1 MTKDIRSLERTLSDN
16 LPWNKA
22 RIKFLARFLLALYAV
37 RSVNLALLATAF
49 AGRAKEES
57 NYKRLQLFL
66 RKFELPYAQL
76 AQFVVKLLGLEGPYT
91 LALDRTNWQVG
102 AVEVNV
108 LMLSIIYRGTG
119 FPVVWLV
126 SPWAGNS
133 DLEERKLLL
142 ELFFDL
148 FGTANIAC
156 LLGDREF
163 VGKDWFR
170 FLRRHKLQF
179 QMRLK
184 KNTQVRN
191 RRGQFVPAWRLFA
204 QSGVNRMLVIPQARR
219 LWGMELFLSGCYLGA
234 GEYLILVAPEY
245 TPAPQ
250 AEYKKRWGIETLFGA
265 LKARGFNLEA
275 TRLQDPERLSK
286 LLALL
291 ALAFTWAFVV
301 GAWQAAVKELKL
313 KKHGYPPQ
321 SIFRR
326 GLNIL
331 CRLVTNFEYFD
342 VSVWNRVIKL
352 LSCT

>member
-1 MTKDIRSLERTLSDN
+1 MTKDIRSLEQTLSDN

-37 RSVNLALLATAF
+37 QTVNLAMLATAF
-49 AGRAKEES
+49 AGQAKEAS
-57 NYKRLQLFL
+57 NYKRLQRFL
-66 RKFELPYAQL
+66 HNFELPYAQL
-76 AQFVVKLLGLEGPYT
+76 AQFVVKLLGVAGPYT

-102 AVEVNV
+102 SVDINI
-108 LMLSIIYRGTG
+108 LMLSIVYRGVG

-126 SPWAGNS
+126 SPWPGNS
-133 DLEERKLLL
+133 DLEQRKLLL
-142 ELFFDL
+142 ELFLDL
-148 FGTANIAC
+148 FGASNIAL

-163 VGKDWFR
+163 VGKAWFS
-170 FLRRHKLQF
+170 FLKRKRIKF

-184 KNTQVRN
+184 KSTQVRN
-191 RRGQFVPAWRLFA
+191 GRGQLVAAWRLFA
-204 QSGVNRMLVIPQARR
+204 QSGVNRCLVIPEARC
-219 LWGMELFLSGCYLGA
+219 LWGQQLFLSGCYLGS
-234 GEYLILVAPEY
+234 GEYLILVSSEYFAAPHQEY
-245 TPAPQ
+245 
-250 AEYKKRWGIETLFGA
+250 EKRWGIETLFAA
-265 LKARGFNLEA
+265 LKTRGFNLED

-301 GAWQAAVKELKL
+301 GQWQARVKELKL

-321 SIFRR
+321 SIFRL

-342 VSVWNRVIKL
+342 VTVWNKVIKL
-352 LSCT
+352 LSCA

>member
-1 MTKDIRSLERTLSDN
+1 MTKDIRSLEQTLADN

-22 RIKFLARFLLALYAV
+22 RIKFLARFLLALYAM
-37 RSVNLALLATAF
+37 RTVNLSLLATAF
-49 AGRAKEES
+49 GGHAQEES
-57 NYKRLQLFL
+57 NYKRLQRFL
-66 RKFELPYAQL
+66 RHFELPYAQL
-76 AQFVVKLLGLEGPYT
+76 AQFVVKLLGIPGPYT

-102 AVEVNV
+102 AVEVNI
-108 LMLSIIYRGTG
+108 LMLSLVYRGVG

-126 SPWAGNS
+126 SPWPGNS
-133 DLEERKLLL
+133 DLEQRKLLL
-142 ELFFDL
+142 ELFFQQ
-148 FGTANIAC
+148 FGAHNIAC

-163 VGKDWFR
+163 VGKEWFR
-170 FLRRHKLQF
+170 FLKQHKIQF

-191 RRGQFVPAWRLFA
+191 ARGQLVPAWRLFA
-204 QSGVNRMLVIPQARR
+204 QTGVKRMLVIPEARR
-219 LWGMELFLSGCYLGA
+219 MWGLELYLSGCYLGD

-245 TPAPQ
+245 TPAPH

-265 LKARGFNLEA
+265 LKSRGFNLED

-291 ALAFTWAFVV
+291 ALAYTWAFVV
-301 GAWQAAVKELKL
+301 GEWQASVKELKL
-313 KKHGYPPQ
+313 KKHGYPPK
-321 SIFRR
+321 SVFRL

-342 VSVWNRVIKL
+342 VTVWTRVIKL
-352 LSCT
+352 LSCS

>member
-1 MTKDIRSLERTLSDN
+1 MTNDIRSLEQTLSDN
-16 LPWNKA
+16 LAWNKA

-37 RSVNLALLATAF
+37 QTVNLALLATAF
-49 AGRAKEES
+49 SGHAKEAS
-57 NYKRLQLFL
+57 NYKRLQRFL
-66 RKFELPYAQL
+66 RAFELPYAQL
-76 AQFVVKLLGLEGPYT
+76 AEFVVKLAGLAGPYT

-102 AVEVNV
+102 TVDINI
-108 LMLSIIYRGTG
+108 LMLSIVYRGVG

-126 SPWAGNS
+126 SPWPGNS
-133 DLEERKLLL
+133 STEERKLLL
-142 ELFFDL
+142 ELFFEL
-148 FGTANIAC
+148 FGAQNIAC

-163 VGKDWFR
+163 VGKEWFR
-170 FLRRHKLQF
+170 FLKRHQVKF

-184 KNTQVRN
+184 KDTQVRN
-191 RRGQFVPAWRLFA
+191 GRGQLVPAWRLFA
-204 QSGVNRMLVIPQARR
+204 HTGVNRCLVIPQARR
-219 LWGMELFLSGCYLGA
+219 MWGLELFLSGCYLGN

-245 TPAPQ
+245 EPAPHL
-250 AEYKKRWGIETLFGA
+250 EYKKRWGIETLFGA
-265 LKARGFNLEA
+265 LKSRGFNLED

-291 ALAFTWAFVV
+291 AIAFTWAFVV

-313 KKHGYPPQ
+313 KKHGYPPK
-321 SIFRR
+321 SIFRL

-342 VSVWNRVIKL
+342 VTVWNKVIKL